1 MLVTKAFINHKDITM
16 NQAATRYTKTAKI
29 LHWLIAIAIFGMF
42 VLGWYMSDLPKEAPK
57 QMAYD
62 LFDWGIFTWQ
72 LAEEASPRTFYF
84 NLHKSIGVTIFAL
97 ILIRIFWRISHKPP
111 ALIATYKAWE
121 RKLANGA
128 HHLLYLLMV
137 ALPLSGII
145 MAVASKYGIK
155 WFGIEFI
162 GGLDNKPLREAFKEV
177 HEIVGIVILLVII
190 VHIIGAL
197 KHKFIDKDETLDRML

>member
-1 MLVTKAFINHKDITM
+1 M
-16 NQAATRYTKTAKI
+16 NPSSTRYTKTAKI
-29 LHWLIAIAIFGMF
+29 LHWLIALAIFGMF
-42 VLGWYMSDLPKEAPK
+42 ALGWYMSDLPKEAPK

-62 LFDWGIFTWQ
+62 LFDWGVFTWQ
-72 LAEEASPRTFYF
+72 LSEEVSPRTFYF

-97 ILIRIFWRISHKPP
+97 VLFRIFWRFTHKPP
-111 ALIATYKAWE
+111 AFLASYKAWE
-121 RKLANGA
+121 GKLAKNV
-128 HHLLYLLMV
+128 HSLLYALMI

-155 WFGIEFI
+155 WFGLELI
-162 GGLDNKPLREAFKEV
+162 GGLDNTLLREAFKEV

-197 KHKFIDKDETLDRML
+197 KHKFIDKDDTLERML

>member
-1 MLVTKAFINHKDITM
+1 M
-16 NQAATRYTKTAKI
+16 NPSSTRYTKTARI
-29 LHWLIAIAIFGMF
+29 LHWLIALAIFGMF
-42 VLGWYMSDLPKEAPK
+42 ALGWYMSDLPKEAPK

-62 LFDWGIFTWQ
+62 LFDWGVFTWQ
-72 LAEEASPRTFYF
+72 LSEEVSPRTFYF

-97 ILIRIFWRISHKPP
+97 VLFRIFWRFTHKPP
-111 ALIATYKAWE
+111 ALLASYKAWE
-121 RKLANGA
+121 GKLAKNV
-128 HHLLYLLMV
+128 HRLLYALMI

-155 WFGIEFI
+155 WFGLELI
-162 GGLDNKPLREAFKEV
+162 GGLDNTLLREAFKEV

-197 KHKFIDKDETLDRML
+197 KHKFIDKDDTLKRML

>member
-1 MLVTKAFINHKDITM
+1 M
-16 NQAATRYTKTAKI
+16 NPSSTRYTKTAKI
-29 LHWLIAIAIFGMF
+29 LHWLIALAIFGMF
-42 VLGWYMSDLPKEAPK
+42 ALGWYMHDLPKEAPK

-62 LFDWGIFTWQ
+62 LFDWGVFTWQ
-72 LAEEASPRTFYF
+72 LSEEVSPRTFYF

-97 ILIRIFWRISHKPP
+97 VLFRVFWRFTHKPP
-111 ALIATYKAWE
+111 TLLASYKAWE

-137 ALPLSGII
+137 ALPLSGIV

-155 WFGIEFI
+155 WFGLELI
-162 GGLDNKPLREAFKEV
+162 GGLDNTSLREVFKEV
-177 HEIVGIVILLVII
+177 HEFVGIVILLVII

-197 KHKFIDKDETLDRML
+197 KHKFIDKDDTLKRML